1 MQNKCIRF
9 CLKLDKMHHISEED
23 FKTINWLPVDQRVQQ
38 SLNVTVFKYVNK
50 ACPYYMKEVFEY
62 ASQGRISS
70 RNNYAKLKVP
80 FRKTTMGQKS
90 LSYIGPSVWNKLPS
104 LMKRNISLSKFN
116 DGKKHLRQLRI

>member
-1 MQNKCIRF
+1 
-9 CLKLDKMHHISEED
+9 
-23 FKTINWLPVDQRVQQ
+23 
-38 SLNVTVFKYVNK
+38 
-50 ACPYYMKEVFEY
+50 MKEAFEY

-70 RNNYAKLKVP
+70 RNNYATLKVP